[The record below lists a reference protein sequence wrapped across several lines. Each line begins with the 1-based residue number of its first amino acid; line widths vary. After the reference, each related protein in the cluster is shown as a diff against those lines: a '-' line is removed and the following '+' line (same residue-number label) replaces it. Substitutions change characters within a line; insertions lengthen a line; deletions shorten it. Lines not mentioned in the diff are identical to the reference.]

1 MPEARLTRMV
11 STVGA
16 PAATAPAAV
25 PWGAVWGQH
34 DAVTALQDAASDPA
48 ALTHAWL
55 ITGPPGSGRS
65 TLAYAFA
72 AALIAEPGDEN
83 AMRQVLAGTH
93 PDLTALRT
101 EGVIISIKDARALV
115 ERSYFSPSLG
125 RYRVIVMEDADRMAE
140 RTSNVLLKALEEP
153 PERTVWVL
161 CAPSDADLLPTIRS
175 RVRTLRL
182 REPDVADVARLIV
195 DRTGADPGTAEQS
208 ARHAQRHIGMA
219 QRLATD
225 AAARGRRDVT
235 LRAVLRVRG
244 VGDVV
249 EVAGRIVQA
258 ATDDAKALTAERDE
272 AERAN
277 LLRMLGIAE
286 GAAVPPAVR
295 SQLSALED
303 DQKRRATRSLRDGID
318 RVLTDLESMFRD
330 VLMLQF
336 GRDADLINR
345 ELEPE
350 LRALAAAWSIDRT
363 LAVVDRIGETREN
376 VELNAAPTLAL
387 ESMLVTVASGRIP

>member
-1 MPEARLTRMV
+1 MD
-11 STVGA
+11 
-16 PAATAPAAV
+16 ATAPATADLDAL
-25 PWGAVWGQH
+25 PWGEVWGQ
-34 DAVTALQDAASDPA
+34 DAAVAALQAAASDPA
-48 ALTHAWL
+48 SMTHAWL

-72 AALIAEPGDEN
+72 AALIAEPGDSN

-93 PDLTALRT
+93 PDLAALRT

-125 RYRVIVMEDADRMAE
+125 RYRVIVMEDADRMSE

-182 REPDVADVARLIV
+182 REPDVDDVARLIV
-195 DRTGADPGTAEQS
+195 DRAGVEYAVAEQS

-219 QRLATD
+219 RRLATD
-225 AAARGRRDVT
+225 EDSRRRRDAT
-235 LRAVLRVRG
+235 LRAVLAVRG
-244 VGDVV
+244 VGDAV
-249 EVAGRIVQA
+249 EAAGRIVQA
-258 ATDDAKALTAERDE
+258 ATEDAKALTAERDE
-272 AERAN
+272 EERAS
-277 LLRMLGIAE
+277 LLRTLGIVP
-286 GAAVPPAVR
+286 GQAVPPSVR
-295 SQLSALED
+295 SQVSALED

-330 VLMLQF
+330 VLMIQF
-336 GRDADLINR
+336 GNDLHLINR

-350 LRALAAAWSIDRT
+350 LRGLATTWHPERT
-363 LAVVDRIGETREN
+363 LALVDRITATRRNIEQ
-376 VELNAAPTLAL
+376 NAAPLLAL
-387 ESMLVTVASGRIP
+387 ESMLVTVANGRTP

>member
-1 MPEARLTRMV
+1 MTAEA
-11 STVGA
+11 A
-16 PAATAPAAV
+16 IATGREPGGGVHDV
-25 PWGAVWGQH
+25 PWGEVWGQ
-34 DAVTALQDAASDPA
+34 DEALQQLQAAASDPSQLA
-48 ALTHAWL
+48 HAWL
-55 ITGPPGSGRS
+55 ITGPAGSGRS
-65 TLAYAFA
+65 TLAAAFA
-72 AALIAEPGDEN
+72 AALIAEPGDEA

-125 RYRVIVMEDADRMAE
+125 RYRVMVMEDADRMIE

-153 PERTVWVL
+153 PERTVWIL
-161 CAPSDADLLPTIRS
+161 CAPSEADLLPTIRS

-182 REPDVADVARLIV
+182 HEPDVADVARLIV
-195 DRTGADPGTAEQS
+195 ARTGVDEQTAEQA
-208 ARHAQRHIGMA
+208 ARLSQRHIGMA
-219 QRLATD
+219 VRLATD
-225 AAARGRRDVT
+225 ADARARRDET
-235 LRAVLRVRG
+235 LRAVMSVRG
-244 VGDVV
+244 VGSAV
-249 EVAGRIVQA
+249 ETAARIVQL

-272 AERAN
+272 AEREG
-277 LLRMLGIAE
+277 LLRTLGITP

-336 GRDADLINR
+336 GRDDDLINR
-345 ELEPE
+345 ELADA
-350 LRALAAAWSIDRT
+350 LAALAAAWTAPRT
-363 LAVVDRIGETREN
+363 LVVLDAISATRTNLEG
-376 VELNAAPTLAL
+376 NAAPALAL
-387 ESMLVTVASGRIP
+387 ESMLVTVASGRTL